1 MKNKK
6 DNTLKKE
13 KKSVGRPKIIS
24 DDVVGKLEQA
34 FGIGCNVSQACIHA
48 NISRDTFYNFIK
60 KNKKFSDRFKLLQQ
74 KPILQAKLTIYKN
87 LEDPKIASW
96 YLERFREPI
105 ENIDTKETIDNLS
118 LDELSE
124 IYMKKLMYEAIK
136 NPNNK
141 TASENMLKL
150 LSISKEK

>member
-1 MKNKK
+1 MRNQK
-6 DNTLKKE
+6 DNALKKE

-34 FGIGCNVSQACIHA
+34 FSIGCNVSQACIHA
-48 NISRDTFYNFIK
+48 DISRDTFYSFIK

-87 LEDPKIASW
+87 LEDPKIAAW

-105 ENIDTKETIDNLS
+105 ESIDTKEAVDNLS
-118 LDELSE
+118 LNELSDV
-124 IYMKKLMYEAIK
+124 YMRKLMYEAIK

-141 TASENMLKL
+141 TASENMIKL